1 MTISKNIVT
10 ASVKIKGSRAILWHR
25 FGPEVLSLEKKEKCG
40 VAGNN
45 PDEWKS
51 TVLKT
56 EENQLFVEPSYIFA
70 CIRDGAKYTR
80 KGRGTLQTSISAT
93 LQVLEERILFDR
105 YLPEILTTDQNN
117 LVYLD
122 VRSVRNPVT
131 KARNIRYRVC
141 SSPGW
146 SAIFKIAWDKTVI
159 SKNEMNAV
167 LIDAGMFSGL
177 GDARNIGFGRFEV
190 EEFMVTEN
198 A

>member
-1 MTISKNIVT
+1 MAVSKNIAT
-10 ASVKIKGSRAILWHR
+10 ALVRIKGTRAVLWHR
-25 FGPEVLSLEKKEKCG
+25 FGPEAISLEKKEKIG

-45 PDEWKS
+45 PEEWKN

-56 EENQLFVEPSYIFA
+56 DKNQLYLEPSYIFA

-80 KGRGTLQTSISAT
+80 KGRGTLQPSISAT
-93 LQVLEERILFDR
+93 LQVLDERVLLDR
-105 YLPEILTTDQNN
+105 YLPKNLTMDQND

-122 VRSVRNPVT
+122 VRSVKNPVT

-146 SAIFKIAWDKTVI
+146 SAIFNITWDKTVI

-167 LIDAGMFSGL
+167 IIDAGMFSGV

-190 EEFMVTEN
+190 EEFNVIEN